1 MLLLQIVYIKDLSF
15 SESKIRFHGNQPV
28 GNLIH
33 IFTERKNKMEN
44 TIRVNLPTIITNED
58 IDDIMSSALDWI
70 SYWCEKVEVVGDYLG
85 EYASEQISRGGELR
99 FYLVEAITDND
110 PEYFSLNREK
120 LIKGIYTWFDTVDDD
135 ARFEVIDIDFTSF
148 LLGLDTGY
156 IDGPRADSIIQ
167 LALFG
172 EEVFC

>member
-1 MLLLQIVYIKDLSF
+1 
-15 SESKIRFHGNQPV
+15 
-28 GNLIH
+28 
-33 IFTERKNKMEN
+33 MEN

-120 LIKGIYTWFDTVDDD
+120 LIKGIYAWFSTVDDD
-135 ARFEVIDIDFTSF
+135 ARFEVIDID
-148 LLGLDTGY
+148 
-156 IDGPRADSIIQ
+156 II
-167 LALFG
+167 LTWIRHGIYRWA
-172 EEVFC
+172 ES